1 MDATTNHSR
10 LIHKGRVFDV
20 YKETIT
26 THSGVRVD
34 LEVVRHPGAA
44 AIVPIQA
51 DGTILMLSQ
60 YRHAVGQRIWEI
72 PAGTLDPD
80 ESPEFCARR
89 ELVEETGFSAQE
101 WIKLGEITPL
111 PGYSDE
117 RIHLYLARQLE
128 PAVQKL
134 DEDEILDVHQRPFEE
149 VIKMVDKGQIVDA
162 KSICGIL
169 FAKRW
174 LEQSKQT

>member
-1 MDATTNHSR
+1 M
-10 LIHKGRVFDV
+10 FDV
-20 YKETIT
+20 YKDTIT
-26 THSGVRVD
+26 TNAGVSVD

-60 YRHAVGQRIWEI
+60 YRHAIGHRIWEI

-80 ESPEFCARR
+80 EDPEYCAKR
-89 ELVEETGFSAQE
+89 ELVEETGFSARE
-101 WIKLGEITPL
+101 WVKLGEITPL
-111 PGYSDE
+111 PGYSNE

-128 PAVQKL
+128 AATQKL
-134 DEDEILDVHQRPFEE
+134 DEDEILDVHQRPFDE
-149 VIKMVDKGQIVDA
+149 VIEMVDNGQIMDA

-174 LEQSKQT
+174 LNRP